1 MHVDEVNTG
10 RSQVELFTDG
20 ACSGNPGPGGWA
32 YILRHSRTGTEIEA
46 SGGEAATTN
55 QRMELTAALKGLEA
69 LKLPCAVT
77 LYSDSQYVTKGITE
91 WLPNWQA
98 NGWRS
103 ANRKPVKNQDLWMSV
118 AGMLARHIVKPVWV
132 RGHSGHPENER
143 CDKLAVA
150 AARKF
155 AL

>member
-1 MHVDEVNTG
+1 MGDTTQV
-10 RSQVELFTDG
+10 RSVVELYTDG

-32 YILRHSRTGTEIEA
+32 YILRHTRTGVESEG
-46 SGGEAATTN
+46 SGGEQETTN

-77 LYSDSQYVTKGITE
+77 LYSDSEYVTKGITE

-98 NGWRS
+98 NGWKS
-103 ANRKPVKNQDLWMSV
+103 SNRKPVKNQDLWINVAAMLSRHSV
-118 AGMLARHIVKPVWV
+118 TPVWV

-155 AL
+155 AR